1 MWLFRARADRSPP
14 TESRSYGKRLRWVQ
28 RFAGASLFTI
38 AWLGTILIG
47 VALDGRPLGAS
58 ERPVKIVALG
68 DSLTAGLG
76 LATEQTFPAKLAQAL
91 RQRGI
96 AMDVVNAGVS
106 GDTASDGAGRLD
118 WSVPDDT
125 DAVILELG
133 ANDAL
138 RGIDPKLTRAALDT
152 ILRRLAE
159 RHIAVLLAG
168 MHAPRNMG
176 TAYVAA
182 FDAIFPELASAF
194 GVVFYP
200 FFLDGVAT
208 DRTLNQPDGLHP
220 TAAGVDVIV
229 ARMLP
234 KVEELISRA
243 RSVRAP

>member
-1 MWLFRARADRSPP
+1 
-14 TESRSYGKRLRWVQ
+14 
-28 RFAGASLFTI
+28 
-38 AWLGTILIG
+38 
-47 VALDGRPLGAS
+47 VAIDARPLGAS

-76 LATEQTFPAKLAQAL
+76 LPTEQTFPAKLAQTL
-91 RQRGI
+91 RQKGI
-96 AMDVVNAGVS
+96 VVDVVNAGVS
-106 GDTASDGAGRLD
+106 GDTAFDGAARLD
-118 WSVPDDT
+118 WSVPNDT

-138 RGIDPKLTRAALDT
+138 RGIDPKLTRAALEGM
-152 ILRRLAE
+152 LRRLAE

-168 MHAPRNMG
+168 MRAPRNMG
-176 TAYVAA
+176 TAYVAP
-182 FDAIFPELASAF
+182 FDAIFPELASTF

-234 KVEELISRA
+234 KVEELLSRA
-243 RSVRAP
+243 RAARGP